1 LTGGAMEEDNK
12 DQPTMEPDD
21 PTVEAD
27 EAEPTTPGPGNSDAV
42 PPPTGE
48 EPSEDNVV
56 RPD

>member
-1 LTGGAMEEDNK
+1 MGDAMEEESK
-12 DQPTMEPDD
+12 DQPVIGPDD

-27 EAEPTTPGPGNSDAV
+27 EAEPTKPGPGDSDAG

-48 EPSEDNVV
+48 EPSEDEVI

>member
-1 LTGGAMEEDNK
+1 MEEDNK